1 MLTEASL
8 SFTEDPSYRRNDKKY
23 QNHNSK
29 PTYKLVVQL
38 AFYAFAALTLGG
50 ALAVLLTRNV
60 LYAAFFLLLTLLGV
74 AGLFVLA
81 SADFLAIAQIMIYV
95 GGVLVLVIFGVM
107 LTHKPEPTSDTNSQV
122 PNRVLTLNRSWIVAL
137 LLAAGLF
144 VALYSLLARADFAM
158 LSRPVGWQ
166 STVNTIGK
174 QLMTE
179 YVVPFEVA
187 GILLLAA
194 LVGATYLAAPSLKS
208 VKHATRR

>member
-1 MLTEASL
+1 MI
-8 SFTEDPSYRRNDKKY
+8 
-23 QNHNSK
+23 QI
-29 PTYKLVVQL
+29 
-38 AFYAFAALTLGG
+38 AFYAFAGLSLIG
-50 ALAVLLTRNV
+50 ALAVLFTRNV

-107 LTHKPEPTSDTNSQV
+107 LTHKPEPPGDVNSQQ
-122 PNRVLTLNRSWIVAL
+122 PNRIASLNRSRNGSGWIVAVLVTGCLFAALFTL
-137 LLAAGLF
+137 LVRANF
-144 VALYSLLARADFAM
+144 ALLNQ
-158 LSRPVGWQ
+158 PVGWQ

-179 YVVPFEVA
+179 YVVPFELA

-194 LVGATYLAAPSLKS
+194 LIGATYLASPLAKS
-208 VKHATRR
+208 SRNATR

>member
-1 MLTEASL
+1 MI
-8 SFTEDPSYRRNDKKY
+8 
-23 QNHNSK
+23 
-29 PTYKLVVQL
+29 QL
-38 AFYAFAALTLGG
+38 AFNTFSALTLLG

-107 LTHKPEPTSDTNSQV
+107 LTHKPEPLGDTNSQR
-122 PNRVLTLNRSWIVAL
+122 PNRIASLNRGGGSLAWGIALVVA
-137 LLAAGLF
+137 GSLF
-144 VALYSLLARADFAM
+144 VALYSLLARINFSILA
-158 LSRPVGWQ
+158 RPVGWK
-166 STVNTIGK
+166 STVTTVGK

-194 LVGATYLAAPSLKS
+194 LVGATYLAAPL
-208 VKHATRR
+208 VKPVRNATRR

>member
-1 MLTEASL
+1 M
-8 SFTEDPSYRRNDKKY
+8 
-23 QNHNSK
+23 
-29 PTYKLVVQL
+29 VQL
-38 AFYAFAALTLGG
+38 AFYAFASLSIFG

-107 LTHKPEPTSDTNSQV
+107 LTHKPELPGDMTSQQ
-122 PNRVLTLNRSWIVAL
+122 PNRIASLNRSGNWSGWVLAVLVAGSLFAALFTL
-137 LLAAGLF
+137 LVRANF
-144 VALYSLLARADFAM
+144 SLLNQ
-158 LSRPVGWQ
+158 PVGWQ
-166 STVNTIGK
+166 STVNTIGQ

-179 YVVPFEVA
+179 YVVPFELV

-194 LVGATYLAAPSLKS
+194 LVGATYLASPLAKS
-208 VKHATRR
+208 ARNGTR